1 MAKKVIIFKIGEGS
15 FDIGFPFSLRLSHD
29 ETRELLVETE
39 GKLPPAPNLYKS
51 YIDWQCSYRNLAN
64 CLRLGANQAQVT
76 NVAIDECLGYINA
89 LEINLNQWL
98 QDSFFGAVGI
108 I

>member
-39 GKLPPAPNLYKS
+39 GKLPLLLIYTKV
-51 YIDWQCSYRNLAN
+51 ILT
-64 CLRLGANQAQVT
+64 G
-76 NVAIDECLGYINA
+76 NVVIVI
-89 LEINLNQWL
+89 
-98 QDSFFGAVGI
+98 
-108 I
+108 